1 MSFCYSYIKPLSQE
15 MAINFWVADNK
26 RTPQYPVAQLTLL
39 SRFSIA
45 PSTFIK
51 YYLQIKAHTYHLYLF
66 FSAFFQPFFSH
77 HHPSWAK
84 MTANSW
90 SPYSKKTPQHPV
102 LKLIAGWSWFP
113 NTLILHTF
121 SAHLP
126 WTNNELFIF
135 LFNNSSPHYRKNFC
149 YQLISSTKADI
160 SIFPLSPVKF

>member
-66 FSAFFQPFFSH
+66 FSAFFQPFFCII
-77 HHPSWAK
+77 
-84 MTANSW
+84 
-90 SPYSKKTPQHPV
+90 TPVEQRWLRTPE
-102 LKLIAGWSWFP
+102 A
-113 NTLILHTF
+113 LILKRHLNIPYWNLSRDGRDSQTLWYCTLFPHIYHGPIMNYLF
-121 SAHLP
+121 S
-126 WTNNELFIF
+126 F
-135 LFNNSSPHYRKNFC
+135 LIIQVHITERTSATSW
-149 YQLISSTKADI
+149 YQVLRLISVYFP
-160 SIFPLSPVKF
+160 FPL

>member
-15 MAINFWVADNK
+15 MAINFWVTDNK

-39 SRFSIA
+39 SRFLIA

-66 FSAFFQPFFSH
+66 FSAFFQPFFFRIITPVEQRWLRTPEALILKRH
-77 HHPSWAK
+77 L
-84 MTANSW
+84 NI
-90 SPYSKKTPQHPV
+90 PYLNLSRDCRDSQ
-102 LKLIAGWSWFP
+102 
-113 NTLILHTF
+113 TLLLHTF

-126 WTNNELFIF
+126 WTNNEFFIF
-135 LFNNSSPHYRKNFC
+135 LFNHSSPHYRKNFC